1 MEQEKRDGMKEEEQ
15 PISRERGE
23 IGEDER
29 DKEKDLEGE
38 RPLHET
44 EQTGR

>member
-1 MEQEKRDGMKEEEQ
+1 MEQDKRERMKEEEQ
-15 PISRERGE
+15 PISREREE
-23 IGEDER
+23 IGEDEK
-29 DKEKDLEGE
+29 DKDLEGE